1 MYRVLRRLGPV
12 ARDLL
17 RLLIFAV
24 GYIVTAVV
32 PARFD
37 PWVARRLTALFAR
50 VGRRRIR
57 DLATNMRVRLPRLP
71 EDDPDG
77 LGLAL
82 AHYAMRID
90 NIWVRLRGL
99 HSPLQHLI
107 YELEGRHHYDSAVN
121 AGKGVILWRMRFC
134 NAPSVNAAL
143 AQHRIAPVHL
153 SMAFHGA
160 SSRTWIARRLVSP
173 IYVRSEAW
181 NLRERVVIP
190 ADGSL
195 GYMRVLMECL
205 RCNGTLSIFGE
216 GEVGRQTIAT
226 RFLDTT
232 AHFPTG
238 SPALAYR
245 HGSVLLPVHAE
256 RTGVCR
262 YRVVIEEPIQIS
274 KDLKRDEFIRQAV
287 IEFSDRLES
296 QILARPADWTG
307 WTGWL
312 TRIV

>member
-12 ARDLL
+12 ARDLF

-24 GYIVTAVV
+24 GYVVTTVV

-37 PWVARRLTALFAR
+37 PWVATQLTALFAR

-57 DLATNMRVRLPRLP
+57 DLATNMRGRLPRLP

-77 LGLAL
+77 LDMAL
-82 AHYAMRID
+82 AHYAMRIE
-90 NIWVRLRGL
+90 NIWVRLRSL
-99 HSPLQHLI
+99 HGPLHHLI
-107 YELEGRHHYDSAVN
+107 YEMEGRHHYDRAVN

-134 NAPSVNAAL
+134 NAPCENAAL
-143 AQHRIAPVHL
+143 AQHRIAPIHL

-160 SSRTWIARRLVSP
+160 TSRTWIARRLVSP
-173 IYVRSEAW
+173 IFARTESW

-205 RCNGTLSIFGE
+205 RRNGTLSIFGD
-216 GEVGRQTIAT
+216 GGLGRQTIST
-226 RFLDTT
+226 RLLDIT

-238 SPALAYR
+238 SPALAHR

-256 RTGVCR
+256 RTGPCR

-274 KDLKRDEFIRQAV
+274 KDLKRDEFVRQA
-287 IEFSDRLES
+287 IMEFSDRLES
-296 QILARPADWTG
+296 QILARPADWIG
-307 WTGWL
+307 WMGS
-312 TRIV
+312 IV